1 MIEKMTKYNFILLAR
16 EKEAFLSDLQEL
28 GVVDITRREKQL
40 DARSSELFG
49 KISSEKKLIGEIESG
64 TDQTLARMQ
73 EKLTELRKDAED
85 VRVWGEWDR
94 DAIEKTG
101 IKLHFYCVA
110 ASKYDS
116 AWENE

>member
-73 EKLTELRKDAED
+73 EKLTELRKDAEELRPY
-85 VRVWGEWDR
+85 VRDR
-94 DAIEKTG
+94 SIRGMLCGTQTARNALSIIFVLQKT
-101 IKLHFYCVA
+101 
-110 ASKYDS
+110 
-116 AWENE
+116 